1 MTAAHRVTCQ
11 SSEAHVKDPGTSKT
25 PEYQSEVAVAGSVA
39 IDLSCDYKGTNSKG
53 QAELPN
59 LHTSNPATVTQSVGG
74 VGHNVAVAT
83 YRAAGL
89 DIPTEEH
96 RTRVRLFTFVGAD
109 DRLAIPLPFSQI
121 SSILDAAT

>member
-1 MTAAHRVTCQ
+1 
-11 SSEAHVKDPGTSKT
+11 
-25 PEYQSEVAVAGSVA
+25 
-39 IDLSCDYKGTNSKG
+39 
-53 QAELPN
+53 
-59 LHTSNPATVTQSVGG
+59 VTQSVGG

-109 DRLAIPLPFSQI
+109 DRLANPLPLSQI
-121 SSILDAAT
+121 LPINTGT